1 VEPLDESPC
10 SSPDHSEESAQLCMF
25 LSKVVVLGV
34 ESPRSMTLLGQ
45 IQGYNVLMLVDA
57 GSSHM
62 FISTMMASQL

>member
-1 VEPLDESPC
+1 
-10 SSPDHSEESAQLCMF
+10 LCMF

-34 ESPRSMTLLGQ
+34 ESLRSMTLLGQ